1 MHTHNLL
8 RATDEGA
15 TTLFGSPLSSP
26 TTSTTC
32 VCFLLFQGDYCRYM
46 AEMLT
51 SMVEQK
57 AGNAG
62 TQKELASVVSNARDA
77 YQQATAASTS
87 LPPTAPLMLGLELNH
102 ASTCT
107 PTVRRCVHPSH
118 LWHGINSTASQPL

>member
-1 MHTHNLL
+1 MLVMHTHKLL

-15 TTLFGSPLSSP
+15 TTLFRTPLSSP
-26 TTSTTC
+26 PPQPHVC
-32 VCFLLFQGDYCRYM
+32 VYSLFFQGDYCRYM

-51 SMVEQK
+51 SMMEQK
-57 AGNAG
+57 VGNAG

-102 ASTCT
+102 ASTYSNSAWMCA
-107 PTVRRCVHPSH
+107 PFSPVA
-118 LWHGINSTASQPL
+118 WHQQYC